1 MYKNKPEHICKRN
14 IQKVLETQREEEKIK
29 LMRAINDR
37 MVKRSG
43 QTTDADDRFVASFIG
58 R

>member
-1 MYKNKPEHICKRN
+1 MYKKTPEHICKRS
-14 IQKVLETQREEEKIK
+14 IQEVLETQREEEKIK

-43 QTTDADDRFVASFIG
+43 QTMDADDRVVASFIG